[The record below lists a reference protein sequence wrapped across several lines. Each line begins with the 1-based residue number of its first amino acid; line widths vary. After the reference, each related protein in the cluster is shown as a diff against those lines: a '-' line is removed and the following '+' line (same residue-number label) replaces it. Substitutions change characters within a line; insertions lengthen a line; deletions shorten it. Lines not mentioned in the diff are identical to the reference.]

1 MKLINILN
9 EQQSKAHKLEFKT
22 GIFKDIAISLTI
34 RGLSQTDKITLEQ
47 KFNAKKDGFSNNG
60 VYFTAPIKNYEPF
73 LNGNSFNGMYKYLEG
88 TGNYILPDI
97 EMIKTDMKQAL
108 FDIIPS
114 GAIKE
119 QNERYGDL
127 YENVIKSLNDPK
139 TQELLQKISKIGF
152 NINEEIYGK
161 VRSGANA
168 MRTYAVK
175 PDATFVE
182 TRKGWREFNR
192 IIKPDAT
199 QILLLAPTAKDKDE
213 KRAEEKFGV
222 KRSDVA
228 DNPHKADAFRLNS
241 YSTNPDTDFK
251 RVIFFDVSD
260 TIVIPGEEDLWTGKA
275 GLVNNLRGELN
286 QLAREEM
293 ANAGI
298 EMQNLDITSDTNKN
312 ERYSK
317 KLLSH
322 IEANKSI
329 PTQII
334 LSLSKLDPSKD
345 ESVVSILKAYLAFYS
360 FDREHDEN
368 KKNAKINATIAT
380 CLTIDKVAEAER
392 LKILKIHEDNIKNI
406 LNTRADFS
414 NIAAQVNDII
424 RIMKNEQINVKSDIN
439 EIEKN
444 MVTPEDVMALFHV
457 DPNSLE
463 DGQDL
468 EKEDKISINESKEQ
482 YKLDFYKLFNKIK

>member
-1 MKLINILN
+1 MKLSNILN
-9 EQQSKAHKLEFKT
+9 EQQQAHKLEIKT

-47 KFNAKKDGFSNNG
+47 KFNAKKDGFSTNG

-88 TGNYILPDI
+88 TGNYIMPDI
-97 EMIKTDMKQAL
+97 ELIKTDMKQAL

-127 YENVIKSLNDPK
+127 YENVIKSLDDPRTK
-139 TQELLQKISKIGF
+139 ELLQKISKIGF

-168 MRTYAVK
+168 MRAYAVK

-182 TRKGWREFNR
+182 TRKGWRSFNR
-192 IIKPDAT
+192 IIKSDAT
-199 QILLLAPTAKDKDE
+199 QILLLAPTSKNKDE

-222 KRSDVA
+222 KRTDIA
-228 DNPHKADAFRLNS
+228 DNPHKADSFRLNS
-241 YSTNPDTDFK
+241 YTTTPDTDFK
-251 RVIFFDVSD
+251 RVVFFDVSD
-260 TIVIPGEEDLWTGKA
+260 TVVFPGQEDLWTGKA
-275 GLVNNLRGELN
+275 GLVNNLQGELN
-286 QLAREEM
+286 QLAREEIT
-293 ANAGI
+293 NAGV
-298 EMQNLDITSDTNKN
+298 EMKNLDIVSDNNKN
-312 ERYSK
+312 TQYSK

-329 PTQII
+329 PDQII
-334 LSLSKLDPSKD
+334 ASLSKLDLGKD
-345 ESVVSILKAYLAFYS
+345 ESVITILKAYLGHYS

-392 LKILKIHEDNIKNI
+392 LKILKVHEDNIKNI

-424 RIMKNEQINVKSDIN
+424 RIMKDTQINAKSGIN
-439 EIEKN
+439 ESEKN

-457 DPNSLE
+457 DPDSLE
-463 DGQDL
+463 DGQDI
-468 EKEDKISINESKEQ
+468 EQEDKIGINESKEQ
-482 YKLDFYKLFNKIK
+482 YKTDFYKLFNKIK